1 MKCFEYVLPWLV
13 PEASS
18 PMPMTSTK
26 ILDRLP
32 LPPYD
37 IMINKGTGMADTD
50 TAYFSS
56 FSMVRL
62 STMPHR

>member
-1 MKCFEYVLPWLV
+1 
-13 PEASS
+13 
-18 PMPMTSTK
+18 MPMTSTK